1 MPPLR
6 RSRARPTTS
15 LLSIA
20 ACSAV
25 SLFFLSRSLNNQ
37 NLRGSLD
44 TSSPHNHTIIDIIS
58 ATSFQI
64 NSETGKIK
72 FPKNITTVVLDV
84 GARHSD
90 YLSVLEKETD
100 DPTVA
105 LILIDPLP
113 DSSIPLM
120 KRVAE
125 FSMQNWKGGESFLDQ
140 DKSNQVFL
148 LRAAVGEN
156 EGIANLNVAA
166 APACTS
172 ILQTSALNEFWCARS
187 SGSIKVPIITFD
199 GLLGLLPEGI
209 KQIHVKIDTEGADL
223 AVLRGASK
231 TLQRI
236 DTVVIECNSDTAN
249 ETFRDDECKESH
261 ALEYMKER
269 NFKNAHVERQ
279 GGLVNIF
286 FARDDYDGPLP
297 GYLLHGGLTFHK
309 FYQEFA
315 MSHMN

>member
-1 MPPLR
+1 
-6 RSRARPTTS
+6 
-15 LLSIA
+15 LSQ
-20 ACSAV
+20 S
-25 SLFFLSRSLNNQ
+25 Q
-37 NLRGSLD
+37 YKNLRGSLD
-44 TSSPHNHTIIDIIS
+44 TTSSPHHNHTIIDIIS

-100 DPTVA
+100 PTVA

-125 FSMQNWKGGESFLDQ
+125 FSMQNWEGGESFLDQ

-156 EGIANLNVAA
+156 EGIANLNVAS

-172 ILQTSALNEFWCARS
+172 ILQTSALNEFWCAQS
-187 SGSIKVPIITFD
+187 SRSIKVPIITFD

-236 DTVVIECNSDTAN
+236 DTVVIECNTDTAN
-249 ETFRDDECKESH
+249 KTFRDDECKESH

-269 NFKNAHVERQ
+269 NFKNAHVDGQ
-279 GGLVNIF
+279 GDLVNIF
-286 FARDDYDGPLP
+286 FARDDYHGPLP
-297 GYLLHGGLTFHK
+297 GYLLRGGLTFHK
-309 FYQEFA
+309 FYQELA
-315 MSHMN
+315 TSHKN